1 MIKEPKIYYGIALNE
16 CNFDKDKYKF
26 VDYLIIIIDAIYII
40 FSILLLLITA
50 IPIIVN
56 LIKRKKDTIKTN
68 IKSIINSPLIPM
80 EENNV

>member
-1 MIKEPKIYYGIALNE
+1 MIKEPKIYYGIVLNE

-56 LIKRKKDTIKTN
+56 LT
-68 IKSIINSPLIPM
+68 LIPL